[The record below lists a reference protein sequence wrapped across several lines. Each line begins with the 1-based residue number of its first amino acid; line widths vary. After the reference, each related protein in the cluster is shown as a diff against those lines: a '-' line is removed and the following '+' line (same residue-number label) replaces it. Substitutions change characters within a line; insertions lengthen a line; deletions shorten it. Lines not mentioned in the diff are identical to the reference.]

1 MGGTSQMLKMAGACN
16 PIITDSPPRSPKHML
31 QYNWHLLYLSKEVYK
46 NSKQVRICKTPSS
59 DQGQIHVQ
67 ISGHFPSMG
76 NTSKIQRRYDIR
88 YRVEAIS
95 FEELANVPTIL
106 RCQFYR

>member
-1 MGGTSQMLKMAGACN
+1 
-16 PIITDSPPRSPKHML
+16 
-31 QYNWHLLYLSKEVYK
+31 
-46 NSKQVRICKTPSS
+46 
-59 DQGQIHVQ
+59 
-67 ISGHFPSMG
+67 MG

-95 FEELANVPTIL
+95 FEEPANVPTIL

>member
-1 MGGTSQMLKMAGACN
+1 MLKIAGAYN
-16 PIITDSPPRSPKHML
+16 PIITDSPPRSPEHIL
-31 QYNWHLLYLSKEVYK
+31 QYSWHLLYLSKEVYK
-46 NSKQVRICKTPSS
+46 NSKQVGICKTPLS
-59 DQGQIHVQ
+59 DQGQTRVQ

-88 YRVEAIS
+88 YRVKAIS

-106 RCQFYR
+106 RCQFHR